1 MILPFTSIAVEQ
13 AVNGNLA
20 TGLDLQQIA
29 PIMIGACLLTLAIAS
44 RTIAHPHVGPKM
56 PLGPVAPLF
65 NNISVAGFLAAMS
78 FGHILGVLT
87 VFGLSGFL
95 ERAA

>member
-1 MILPFTSIAVEQ
+1 MTLLLLMVEQ
-13 AVNGNLA
+13 AISGDLT
-20 TGLDLQQIA
+20 TGLNLRQIA
-29 PIMIGACLLTLAIAS
+29 PIISGACLLSLAIAS
-44 RTIAHPHVGPKM
+44 RTIAHSHVGPKM

-78 FGHILGVLT
+78 FGHILGALT

>member
-1 MILPFTSIAVEQ
+1 M
-13 AVNGNLA
+13 NGDLT
-20 TGLDLQQIA
+20 TGLNLNQVL
-29 PIMIGACLLTLAIAS
+29 PIMIGVCLLTLAIAS

-65 NNISVAGFLAAMS
+65 NHISVAGFLAAMS

-87 VFGLSGFL
+87 VFGLSGYL